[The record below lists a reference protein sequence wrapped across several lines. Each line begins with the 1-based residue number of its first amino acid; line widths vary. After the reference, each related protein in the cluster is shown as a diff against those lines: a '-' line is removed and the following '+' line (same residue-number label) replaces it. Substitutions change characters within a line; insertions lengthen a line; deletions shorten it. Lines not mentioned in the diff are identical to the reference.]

1 MIIRLEKVKK
11 VFGKGNSEMVALK
24 EIDLQIAKGEF
35 LVILGASGS
44 GKSTLLNI
52 ISTIDQADQGSIFF
66 KEENIT
72 SLNQGGKTK
81 FRRENVGFIFQQY
94 HLLEGLTVKENVK
107 VGAYLANNTQVD
119 DILNALELFELKDK
133 YPYELSGGQQQ
144 RVAIARAISKNPS
157 ILICDEPTGALD
169 EKTGKIVLG
178 YLEKINQEKGT
189 TIIMV
194 THSPGI
200 ALMASKIVKMN
211 SGKIIEEIKNNEKV
225 SAEEVYWG

>member
-1 MIIRLEKVKK
+1 
-11 VFGKGNSEMVALK
+11 MVALK